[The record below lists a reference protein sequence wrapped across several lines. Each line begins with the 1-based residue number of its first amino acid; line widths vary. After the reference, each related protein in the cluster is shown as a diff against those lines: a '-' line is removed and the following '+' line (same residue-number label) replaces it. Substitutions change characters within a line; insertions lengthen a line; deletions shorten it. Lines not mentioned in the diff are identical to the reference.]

1 MTDFMPHEAPAH
13 DVKELPVAH
22 PGRPVGRDDVLS
34 EIYTQ
39 LQSGQ
44 SVLVQ
49 GAPGIGKS
57 TLGAALAAAFSQRP
71 DGVLWIAD
79 ATHPTGALLVRVG
92 RALNIRDVITSERPT
107 DKIGAISAAMTGTSA
122 FIVLDNVV
130 QAEAAA
136 TFIERCVQNQ
146 PVLLLSEDDL
156 PGPWQTVQ
164 LDPLS
169 DMNALTLFKQKAG
182 LKDDSHDIDI
192 YGITKLLRYHPQAIV
207 MAARAM
213 VAAKQA
219 PDTYFE
225 NLKHVADKTDD
236 PVQAAITLS
245 YRTLNNAL
253 QGLLLMLGATFRGE
267 ASLELLSMMSSVP
280 EATIQ
285 QATRVLSQLY
295 LIEQFE
301 RYDSPYYRL
310 HPLVYQFARNALEG
324 RNQLVALQQKV
335 HDATLDYAQTHGA
348 AGDVSHTHLAKEIDN
363 FLAAAKWASE
373 NDSRETA
380 DALVSALTRAN
391 DFVQSR
397 GYVYELLQLRNYAA
411 GSTSAFPAYGPESIP
426 AAPETAFSYDDD
438 VFEGEDDYEYEAAD
452 ADDDMDAMLEDETP
466 LVEDDSSVYAP
477 ADLGD
482 INIAEGMRSDAL
494 RPDALQGIDVDNLRL
509 ALNQARQQDDLPR
522 QIQILK
528 AIGKVQV
535 GQGNETE
542 AISTYND
549 ILDAY
554 DEQNDDEGTLDALD
568 MLAALLTKTHN
579 SQAAIMHATR
589 GVQMADDLNDRPVQL
604 RLLLSLGD
612 ARNDLGETDEAVDAY
627 STGLEIA
634 RQTDDRQ
641 HEALMLHRLGEAYLD
656 NGQPDDAIHALD
668 QARDLFKTQAR
679 REYEGRV
686 LSALGDANSDL
697 ERWSEAI
704 GYYQSAVHI
713 AREVDNQDEE
723 RLDLSKLAKA
733 QEQAGKLPDAL
744 LSYRQALHLAY
755 LSSQREEIVS
765 AIVDLVRLLLN
776 SKYHLA
782 ICELLLQ
789 DALTLE
795 PDDRDVNQLKEEV
808 DARRAEANSQGVSQR
823 PVNGTAQKYA
833 TNAYQLLDG

>member
-1 MTDFMPHEAPAH
+1 MTDFIPHEAPAH
-13 DVKELPVAH
+13 NVKELPVAH
-22 PGRPVGRDDVLS
+22 PGRPVGRDDILS
-34 EIYTQ
+34 EIYAR

-44 SVLVQ
+44 SVLVH
-49 GAPGIGKS
+49 GAPGTGKT
-57 TLGAALAAAFSQRP
+57 TLAAALAAAFSQRP

-79 ATHPTGALLVRVG
+79 ATHPVGALLVRVG
-92 RALNIRDVITSERPT
+92 RALAIQEVMTSERPA
-107 DKIGAISAAMTGTSA
+107 DKIGAVSARMADTNV
-122 FIVLDNVV
+122 FIVLDNVTRTDA
-130 QAEAAA
+130 AEM
-136 TFIERCVQNQ
+136 FINRCVQNQ
-146 PVLLLSEDDL
+146 PVLLLSDEAL
-156 PGPWQTVQ
+156 EGPWQTMP
-164 LDPLS
+164 LEALS
-169 DMNALTLFKQKAG
+169 DMDALTLFKQKAG
-182 LKDDSHDIDI
+182 LKTDSHDIDI

-213 VAAKQA
+213 VAAKQQ
-219 PDTYFE
+219 PDTYFS
-225 NLKHVADKTDD
+225 NLKQVAEKTDD
-236 PVQAAITLS
+236 PVQGAITLS

-267 ASLELLSMMSSVP
+267 ASLELLSMISNVP
-280 EATIQ
+280 QATIK
-285 QATRVLSQLY
+285 QATKVLSQLY

-310 HPLVYQFARNALEG
+310 HPLVHQFARTALEG
-324 RNQLVALQQKV
+324 RNQLDALQQKV
-335 HDATLDYAQTHGA
+335 HDGTLEYAQAHGA
-348 AGDVSHTHLAKEIDN
+348 AGDVSHAHLAKEIDN
-363 FLAAAKWASE
+363 FIAAAKWASE

-380 DALVSALTRAN
+380 DTLVSALTRADN
-391 DFVQSR
+391 FVQSR

-426 AAPETAFSYDDD
+426 TAAEAGFSYADD
-438 VFEGEDDYEYEAAD
+438 VFEGEDEFEVAEED
-452 ADDDMDAMLEDETP
+452 LEEETP
-466 LVEDDSSVYAP
+466 LVEEDSSVYEP
-477 ADLGD
+477 ADLGG
-482 INIAEGMRSDAL
+482 INVSEGMRSDAL
-494 RPDALQGIDVDNLRL
+494 RPDALEGIDVEQLRM
-509 ALNQARQQDDLPR
+509 ALSQAKQQGDITR

-542 AISTYND
+542 AITTYNE

-554 DEQNDDEGTLDALD
+554 EGEDDEGTLDALD
-568 MLAALLTKTHN
+568 MLAALLVKTNN
-579 SQAAIMHATR
+579 SQAAIMHATH
-589 GVQMADDLNDRPVQL
+589 GVQLADKLDDSAAQL
-604 RLLLSLGD
+604 RLLMSLGD
-612 ARNDLGETDEAVDAY
+612 ARNDLGETDEAVEAY
-627 STGLEIA
+627 STGLQIA
-634 RQTDDRQ
+634 RQTGDRQ
-641 HEALMLHRLGEAYLD
+641 HEALLLHCLGEAYLD

-668 QARDLFKTQAR
+668 QARDLFKTQDK

-723 RLDLSKLAKA
+723 RLDLSKLAQA
-733 QEQAGKLPDAL
+733 QEQSGKLPDAL

-755 LSSQREEIVS
+755 RSGQREEIVS

-795 PDDRDVNQLKEEV
+795 PDDRDVNQLKEQV
-808 DARRAEANSQGVSQR
+808 DEKRAEADAQGIEQR
-823 PVNGTAQKYA
+823 PVGGTAQQYA
-833 TNAYQLLDG
+833 TNAYELLEG